1 MSAPSLHPWPAVSLP
16 CRRPRASKEEFDG
29 LVGEFMDAVKS
40 WMGHVVVQFED
51 FGNTNAFR

>member
-1 MSAPSLHPWPAVSLP
+1 M
-16 CRRPRASKEEFDG
+16 
-29 LVGEFMDAVKS
+29 GEFMDAVKA